1 MILCRLLQDGKYY
14 ETKGSLADK
23 YNNGQEEKERARRER
38 TIVPSIPPYCILP

>member
-23 YNNGQEEKERARRER
+23 YNNGQEEKEQASA
-38 TIVPSIPPYCILP
+38 IVPSIPPYCILP